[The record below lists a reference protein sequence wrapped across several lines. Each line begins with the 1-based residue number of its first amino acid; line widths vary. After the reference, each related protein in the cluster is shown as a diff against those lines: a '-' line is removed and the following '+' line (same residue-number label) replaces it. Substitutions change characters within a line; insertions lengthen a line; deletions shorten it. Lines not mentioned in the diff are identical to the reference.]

1 MLVIHL
7 ESDCPDELGVGDDDD
22 GNWEGEAEGVD
33 EDDVPHV
40 GVQGRLG
47 PNNTTAE
54 LVNH

>member
-1 MLVIHL
+1 MLDIHL

-22 GNWEGEAEGVD
+22 GNGEGEAEGVD

-54 LVNH
+54 LVKH